1 MANAGPL
8 LTSSYS
14 LECGSET
21 SPVSSERV
29 FAFLMTSKQCR
40 DRTATRLIFTA
51 SMLFE
56 PEKYV
61 IYQGVL
67 QGIPLG
73 EVESGETK
81 EMEMAICFVSCGRF
95 ELRGQ
100 VEILNAAPGELAG
113 SGHITVLVEDERY
126 LTDPDSIEVAHLGE

>member
-1 MANAGPL
+1 M
-8 LTSSYS
+8 
-14 LECGSET
+14 
-21 SPVSSERV
+21 
-29 FAFLMTSKQCR
+29 F
-40 DRTATRLIFTA
+40 
-51 SMLFE
+51 FE

-61 IYQGVL
+61 IHQGVL
-67 QGIPLG
+67 QGIPFG

-100 VEILNAAPGELAG
+100 VEILDAARGEPAG

-126 LTDPDSIEVAHLGE
+126 LTVPDSITGAHVDE